1 MASNH
6 GRIRLLLDGWEGCL
20 ISIRVPSRD
29 QIEGR
34 ASQLLFSRVQREGSP
49 MNSYEYDASPSG
61 THVGREGGR
70 AGQLLCI
77 FKREQET
84 QGTQEH
90 LL

>member
-1 MASNH
+1 
-6 GRIRLLLDGWEGCL
+6 
-20 ISIRVPSRD
+20 
-29 QIEGR
+29 
-34 ASQLLFSRVQREGSP
+34 
-49 MNSYEYDASPSG
+49 MNSYEYDASLSG

-90 LL
+90 LLGGITSFCDGREAGCLWEVLKKCCFHKTLS